1 MSAALQYLP
10 HIIYT
15 IALTSI
21 ATHHLQQ
28 RKEFE
33 AERAHVAAQLSILED
48 LRGRLSASVCS
59 SAPFSHSGQPAA
71 NGSAGQAVA
80 VGVSREQLDRRE
92 IERLWRLAKTHD
104 VWRAREQA
112 AKDAAYAQHA
122 AGAGAVE
129 GEETIGWKEVLF
141 GKRFDTR
148 RSEELDRKDWEKG
161 EFWFCDSDVR
171 VGRRRDRRMNGSL
184 IGVLLLCIQCGRKW
198 RKQVKDVAAIPNKFT
213 LSLRSRRLSLT
224 SDGQRHL
231 TTET

>member
-28 RKEFE
+28 RKTFE

-48 LRGRLSASVCS
+48 LRARLSAAILSPSAS
-59 SAPFSHSGQPAA
+59 SQSDQPAA
-71 NGSAGQAVA
+71 PGSTQAVA
-80 VGVSREQLDRRE
+80 VGTSREQLDKRE

-112 AKDAAYAQHA
+112 AQDAVSGAQHA
-122 AGAGAVE
+122 AGAGAAE

-148 RSEELDRKDWEKG
+148 RSEELDRKDWEK
-161 EFWFCDSDVR
+161 VR
-171 VGRRRDRRMNGSL
+171 KEVEEAG
-184 IGVLLLCIQCGRKW
+184 
-198 RKQVKDVAAIPNKFT
+198 
-213 LSLRSRRLSLT
+213 
-224 SDGQRHL
+224 
-231 TTET
+231 